1 MNGQDMP
8 YFYSTTSRLAFR
20 FWFRFAAKGFF
31 SDLYNHKASNIY
43 LLSTFLDFFDFDFD
57 LSLAF
62 NFANLPSGSKTD
74 ECYIFN
80 SSSKPKRSF
89 FSNAAR
95 FFRALK

>member
-8 YFYSTTSRLAFR
+8 YFYSTTSRLAFC

-43 LLSTFLDFFDFDFD
+43 LLSTFLDFFD

-62 NFANLPSGSKTD
+62 NFATLLSGSKTD